1 MGKRETEKNTGR
13 TETDDREATPRQL
26 CAEKQQPKLQQR
38 RGGGWGTAA
47 DTVALKAGL
56 ASTVAEKQKRNA
68 RLKDFVQII

>member
-1 MGKRETEKNTGR
+1 MCRKAAAAAAKV
-13 TETDDREATPRQL
+13 AT
-26 CAEKQQPKLQQR
+26 KW
-38 RGGGWGTAA
+38 GGDEA